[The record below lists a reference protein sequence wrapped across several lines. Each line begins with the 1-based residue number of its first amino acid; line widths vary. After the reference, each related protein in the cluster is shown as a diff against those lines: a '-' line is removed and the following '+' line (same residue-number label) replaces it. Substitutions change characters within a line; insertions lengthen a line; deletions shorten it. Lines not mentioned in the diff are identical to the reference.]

1 MFTPPRTLTA
11 KPIYARPGCL
21 QASWSSARTTTAG
34 YITLS
39 APSVA
44 SSPAASSTCGHIAQM
59 LNYSINTIYAYRN
72 RMKSYAIDRDVF
84 ESRIM
89 EIPSV

>member
-1 MFTPPRTLTA
+1 
-11 KPIYARPGCL
+11 
-21 QASWSSARTTTAG
+21 
-34 YITLS
+34 
-39 APSVA
+39 
-44 SSPAASSTCGHIAQM
+44 M